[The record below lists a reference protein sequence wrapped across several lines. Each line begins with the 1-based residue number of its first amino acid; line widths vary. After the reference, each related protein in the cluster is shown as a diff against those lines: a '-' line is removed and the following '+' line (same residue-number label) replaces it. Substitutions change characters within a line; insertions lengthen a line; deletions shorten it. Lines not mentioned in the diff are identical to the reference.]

1 MGVVVSGGAEQEGA
15 SWVLRLDGAA
25 DAEGGASEH
34 LEPLL
39 LGPGDPKRNS
49 GATTAAVQQQQSP
62 MASTTACT
70 EAVPLVYPQ
79 EVKNDSARKAYKL
92 KLLKDRPETLFADLY
107 KSGEVSNLIFLT
119 DQPLAW
125 HAAISAHY
133 PSVKKEG
140 ICNGWKIKIKEV
152 EDPDTVMTTVNM
164 YKNGTVMVQGNLTP
178 FELDFLLIK
187 ERAQQEKS
195 APTDNN
201 HTLPET
207 DTTPTSG
214 CPAADPEEKEPTGPE
229 PAQDPQLDRAITDLK
244 VKFTELERELPTA
257 QDTRV
262 QQDSSAI
269 STELTKLRQDRD
281 SNRRELSTV
290 RTEVRELQQDRES
303 HMARLTALTEEV
315 RELREERRSYRR
327 ELTALSEELQERE
340 RVKEQL
346 DSHPDHNQNPVTP
359 IESSQNPPT
368 QQPPSTPSSIS
379 SPHAN
384 PTPRSPPITQMN
396 TTPSPQTNTT
406 PHPSRPAQ
414 QRGKPDIVILID
426 SNGKF
431 IDENKL
437 FPTHT
442 VAKIWHPTGP
452 PPRQH
457 PWRQDHPHLLPHH
470 APLRSH
476 QGSYDYPQARPEPL
490 LSPGVPPQPQRRELH
505 PDPLSYAQAVKRT
518 AGPTLTTTT
527 HVPEPTH
534 TPPHDELRDIQQ
546 MLSLFCSHL
555 IGQVRELQQDR
566 ESHMARLTALTEEV
580 RELREE
586 RRSYRRELTAL
597 SEELQERERV
607 KEQLD
612 SHPDHNQNPVTPI
625 ESSQNPPTQ
634 QPPSTPS
641 SISSPHANPTPR
653 SPPIT
658 QMNTTP
664 SPQTNTTPHPSRP
677 AQQRGKP
684 DIGSYDYPQA
694 RPEPLLSP
702 GVPPQ
707 PQRRELHPDPLSYA
721 QAVKRTAG
729 PTLTTTT
736 HVPEPTHTPP
746 HDELR
751 DIQQMLSLLCSHLIG

>member
-1 MGVVVSGGAEQEGA
+1 MVGRSCYSSSAGTARLTSCSSMSSCLRCPLVACRDMTASREQEVGAVIDSWLGVVVSGGAEQEGA

-25 DAEGGASEH
+25 E
-34 LEPLL
+34 LKVEPLNTWN
-39 LGPGDPKRNS
+39 PCCWARRPPKKRNS

-164 YKNGTVMVQGNLTP
+164 NGPNRRNLPPLT
-178 FELDFLLIK
+178 
-187 ERAQQEKS
+187 
-195 APTDNN
+195 T
-201 HTLPET
+201 
-207 DTTPTSG
+207 TTPCQRQT
-214 CPAADPEEKEPTGPE
+214 PPPLLAALLTLRRKPSP
-229 PAQDPQLDRAITDLK
+229 DPQLDRAITDLK
-244 VKFTELERELPTA
+244 VKFTELERELVQLRELISQQPA

-346 DSHPDHNQNPVTP
+346 DSHPDHNQNPP
-359 IESSQNPPT
+359 E
-368 QQPPSTPSSIS
+368 PSNSAATLYPSSIS

-442 VAKIWHPTGP
+442 VAKIWYQSTPRRRSSPAQNPLRPERHPTGP

-546 MLSLFCSHL
+546 MLSLL
-555 IGQVRELQQDR
+555 LPPDR
-566 ESHMARLTALTEEV
+566 
-580 RELREE
+580 
-586 RRSYRRELTAL
+586 
-597 SEELQERERV
+597 
-607 KEQLD
+607 D
-612 SHPDHNQNPVTPI
+612 
-625 ESSQNPPTQ
+625 
-634 QPPSTPS
+634 
-641 SISSPHANPTPR
+641 
-653 SPPIT
+653 
-658 QMNTTP
+658 
-664 SPQTNTTPHPSRP
+664 
-677 AQQRGKP
+677 
-684 DIGSYDYPQA
+684 
-694 RPEPLLSP
+694 
-702 GVPPQ
+702 
-707 PQRRELHPDPLSYA
+707 
-721 QAVKRTAG
+721 
-729 PTLTTTT
+729 
-736 HVPEPTHTPP
+736 TPP

-751 DIQQMLSLLCSHLIG
+751 DIQQMLSLLCSHLIGQPPSSSTEETGASSSAVANASHTPGGAAVDKLDPTPNVLGFDEPCRPDISFPARKIGTETFERSFQKSWFTRWKWVHYVTEKDTVLCFTCCKAIEKGLRHNEERQVHLQ

>member
-1 MGVVVSGGAEQEGA
+1 
-15 SWVLRLDGAA
+15 
-25 DAEGGASEH
+25 
-34 LEPLL
+34 
-39 LGPGDPKRNS
+39 
-49 GATTAAVQQQQSP
+49 
-62 MASTTACT
+62 
-70 EAVPLVYPQ
+70 
-79 EVKNDSARKAYKL
+79 
-92 KLLKDRPETLFADLY
+92 
-107 KSGEVSNLIFLT
+107 
-119 DQPLAW
+119 
-125 HAAISAHY
+125 
-133 PSVKKEG
+133 
-140 ICNGWKIKIKEV
+140 
-152 EDPDTVMTTVNM
+152 MTTVNM

-187 ERAQQEKS
+187 ERAQQGKS

-244 VKFTELERELPTA
+244 VKFTELERELVQLRELTSQQPA

-269 STELTKLRQDRD
+269 STELTKLRQDRE

-303 HMARLTALTEEV
+303 HMARPTALTEEV

-327 ELTALSEELQERE
+327 KLTALSEELQERE

-442 VAKIWHPTGP
+442 VAKIWCPNTQHAMDLLSEQQLGSPSHIIIHTGSNDLRSQQERVSESLKEDRESLHHLPQQQSGHVNPATKERP
-452 PPRQH
+452 PPRHHPQDQQQH
-457 PWRQDHPHLLPHH
+457 VRDFPIFARTLKDVALNRDQSTPRRRSSP
-470 APLRSH
+470 AQNPLRPERSH
-476 QGSYDYPQARPEPL
+476 Q
-490 LSPGVPPQPQRRELH
+490 
-505 PDPLSYAQAVKRT
+505 
-518 AGPTLTTTT
+518 
-527 HVPEPTH
+527 
-534 TPPHDELRDIQQ
+534 
-546 MLSLFCSHL
+546 
-555 IGQVRELQQDR
+555 
-566 ESHMARLTALTEEV
+566 
-580 RELREE
+580 
-586 RRSYRRELTAL
+586 
-597 SEELQERERV
+597 
-607 KEQLD
+607 
-612 SHPDHNQNPVTPI
+612 
-625 ESSQNPPTQ
+625 
-634 QPPSTPS
+634 
-641 SISSPHANPTPR
+641 
-653 SPPIT
+653 
-658 QMNTTP
+658 
-664 SPQTNTTPHPSRP
+664 
-677 AQQRGKP
+677 
-684 DIGSYDYPQA
+684 GSYDYPQA

-751 DIQQMLSLLCSHLIG
+751 DIQQMLSLLCSHLIGQVPQ

>member
-1 MGVVVSGGAEQEGA
+1 
-15 SWVLRLDGAA
+15 
-25 DAEGGASEH
+25 
-34 LEPLL
+34 
-39 LGPGDPKRNS
+39 
-49 GATTAAVQQQQSP
+49 

-79 EVKNDSARKAYKL
+79 EVKNDSARKANKL

-125 HAAISAHY
+125 HADISAHY

-244 VKFTELERELPTA
+244 VKFTELERELVQLRELISQQPA

-414 QRGKPDIVILID
+414 QRGKPDIVIFID

-437 FPTHT
+437 FPTDT
-442 VAKIWHPTGP
+442 VAKIWCPNT
-452 PPRQH
+452 QH
-457 PWRQDHPHLLPHH
+457 AAVHIRNESL
-470 APLRSH
+470 
-476 QGSYDYPQARPEPL
+476 QGL
-490 LSPGVPPQPQRRELH
+490 
-505 PDPLSYAQAVKRT
+505 
-518 AGPTLTTTT
+518 
-527 HVPEPTH
+527 
-534 TPPHDELRDIQQ
+534 
-546 MLSLFCSHL
+546 
-555 IGQVRELQQDR
+555 
-566 ESHMARLTALTEEV
+566 
-580 RELREE
+580 
-586 RRSYRRELTAL
+586 
-597 SEELQERERV
+597 
-607 KEQLD
+607 
-612 SHPDHNQNPVTPI
+612 
-625 ESSQNPPTQ
+625 
-634 QPPSTPS
+634 
-641 SISSPHANPTPR
+641 
-653 SPPIT
+653 
-658 QMNTTP
+658 
-664 SPQTNTTPHPSRP
+664 
-677 AQQRGKP
+677 
-684 DIGSYDYPQA
+684 
-694 RPEPLLSP
+694 
-702 GVPPQ
+702 
-707 PQRRELHPDPLSYA
+707 
-721 QAVKRTAG
+721 
-729 PTLTTTT
+729 
-736 HVPEPTHTPP
+736 
-746 HDELR
+746 
-751 DIQQMLSLLCSHLIG
+751 

>member
-1 MGVVVSGGAEQEGA
+1 
-15 SWVLRLDGAA
+15 
-25 DAEGGASEH
+25 
-34 LEPLL
+34 
-39 LGPGDPKRNS
+39 
-49 GATTAAVQQQQSP
+49 

-164 YKNGTVMVQGNLTP
+164 NGPNRRNLPPLT
-178 FELDFLLIK
+178 
-187 ERAQQEKS
+187 
-195 APTDNN
+195 T
-201 HTLPET
+201 
-207 DTTPTSG
+207 TTPCQRQT
-214 CPAADPEEKEPTGPE
+214 PPPLQAAPADPEKKEPTGPE
-229 PAQDPQLDRAITDLK
+229 PDPQLDRAITDLK
-244 VKFTELERELPTA
+244 VKFIELERELVQLRELISQQPA

-442 VAKIWHPTGP
+442 VAKIWCPNTQHAMDLLSEQQLGSPSHIIIHTGSNDLRSQQERVSESLRGVIEKASTTFPNSRVVMSTLLPRKDLHPDTIHRINSNMSRDCILRPNVHLAHHPTLDINCLYDHVHLYKNTVPIFARTLKDVALNRDQSTPRRRSSPAQNPLRPERHPTGP

-546 MLSLFCSHL
+546 MLSLLCSHL
-555 IGQVRELQQDR
+555 IGQV
-566 ESHMARLTALTEEV
+566 
-580 RELREE
+580 
-586 RRSYRRELTAL
+586 
-597 SEELQERERV
+597 
-607 KEQLD
+607 
-612 SHPDHNQNPVTPI
+612 
-625 ESSQNPPTQ
+625 
-634 QPPSTPS
+634 
-641 SISSPHANPTPR
+641 
-653 SPPIT
+653 
-658 QMNTTP
+658 
-664 SPQTNTTPHPSRP
+664 PQ
-677 AQQRGKP
+677 
-684 DIGSYDYPQA
+684 
-694 RPEPLLSP
+694 
-702 GVPPQ
+702 
-707 PQRRELHPDPLSYA
+707 
-721 QAVKRTAG
+721 
-729 PTLTTTT
+729 
-736 HVPEPTHTPP
+736 
-746 HDELR
+746 
-751 DIQQMLSLLCSHLIG
+751 

>member
-1 MGVVVSGGAEQEGA
+1 
-15 SWVLRLDGAA
+15 
-25 DAEGGASEH
+25 
-34 LEPLL
+34 
-39 LGPGDPKRNS
+39 
-49 GATTAAVQQQQSP
+49 

-214 CPAADPEEKEPTGPE
+214 CPLLTLRRRSPP
-229 PAQDPQLDRAITDLK
+229 LDRAITDLK
-244 VKFTELERELPTA
+244 VKFTELERELVQLRELISQQPA

-303 HMARLTALTEEV
+303 HMARLTALTE
-315 RELREERRSYRR
+315 LREERRSYRR

-346 DSHPDHNQNPVTP
+346 DSHPDHNQNPP
-359 IESSQNPPT
+359 E
-368 QQPPSTPSSIS
+368 PSNSAATLYPSSIS

-431 IDENKL
+431 IDEKN
-437 FPTHT
+437 FSPPTQWL
-442 VAKIWHPTGP
+442 KSERHPTGP

-546 MLSLFCSHL
+546 MLSL
-555 IGQVRELQQDR
+555 
-566 ESHMARLTALTEEV
+566 
-580 RELREE
+580 
-586 RRSYRRELTAL
+586 
-597 SEELQERERV
+597 
-607 KEQLD
+607 
-612 SHPDHNQNPVTPI
+612 
-625 ESSQNPPTQ
+625 
-634 QPPSTPS
+634 
-641 SISSPHANPTPR
+641 
-653 SPPIT
+653 
-658 QMNTTP
+658 
-664 SPQTNTTPHPSRP
+664 
-677 AQQRGKP
+677 
-684 DIGSYDYPQA
+684 
-694 RPEPLLSP
+694 
-702 GVPPQ
+702 
-707 PQRRELHPDPLSYA
+707 
-721 QAVKRTAG
+721 
-729 PTLTTTT
+729 
-736 HVPEPTHTPP
+736 
-746 HDELR
+746 
-751 DIQQMLSLLCSHLIG
+751 LCSHLI

>member
-1 MGVVVSGGAEQEGA
+1 MRANQQVINTAVVSLVGGLCSREQEVGAVIDSWLGVVVSGGAEQEGA

-25 DAEGGASEH
+25 DAEE
-34 LEPLL
+34 EEF
-39 LGPGDPKRNS
+39 RR
-49 GATTAAVQQQQSP
+49 TTAAVQQQQSP

-140 ICNGWKIKIKEV
+140 QLKIKIKEV

-164 YKNGTVMVQGNLTP
+164 NGPNRRNLPPLT
-178 FELDFLLIK
+178 
-187 ERAQQEKS
+187 
-195 APTDNN
+195 T
-201 HTLPET
+201 
-207 DTTPTSG
+207 TTPCQRQT
-214 CPAADPEEKEPTGPE
+214 PPPLLAAPLLTLRRRSPPPE

-257 QDTRV
+257 TQDTRV

-340 RVKEQL
+340 RPE
-346 DSHPDHNQNPVTP
+346 
-359 IESSQNPPT
+359 
-368 QQPPSTPSSIS
+368 PSNSAATLYPSSIS

-396 TTPSPQTNTT
+396 TTPSPQTN
-406 PHPSRPAQ
+406 HPSSFQTSTAEREA
-414 QRGKPDIVILID
+414 RHILID

-505 PDPLSYAQAVKRT
+505 PDPLSYAQATLQPRKASGPAKTQALQPRKASGPAKTQALQPRKASGPAKTQALQPRKASGPAKTQTLQPRKASGPAKTTQALQPRKASGPAKIQALQPRKASVK
-518 AGPTLTTTT
+518 GINHYQDSCVLTD
-527 HVPEPTH
+527 
-534 TPPHDELRDIQQ
+534 TPSREQEVGAVIDSWLGVVVSEGAEQEGASWVLRLDGAADAEVVSGGAEQEGASWV
-546 MLSLFCSHL
+546 L
-555 IGQVRELQQDR
+555 
-566 ESHMARLTALTEEV
+566 RLD
-580 RELREE
+580 
-586 RRSYRRELTAL
+586 
-597 SEELQERERV
+597 
-607 KEQLD
+607 EQLMLK
-612 SHPDHNQNPVTPI
+612 V
-625 ESSQNPPTQ
+625 
-634 QPPSTPS
+634 
-641 SISSPHANPTPR
+641 
-653 SPPIT
+653 
-658 QMNTTP
+658 
-664 SPQTNTTPHPSRP
+664 
-677 AQQRGKP
+677 
-684 DIGSYDYPQA
+684 
-694 RPEPLLSP
+694 EPLNTWNP
-702 GVPPQ
+702 CCW
-707 PQRRELHPDPLSYA
+707 A
-721 QAVKRTAG
+721 
-729 PTLTTTT
+729 
-736 HVPEPTHTPP
+736 PETPYMEG
-746 HDELR
+746 HR
-751 DIQQMLSLLCSHLIG
+751 DVWLKQQVCRQVGWSDMRSET

>member
-1 MGVVVSGGAEQEGA
+1 
-15 SWVLRLDGAA
+15 
-25 DAEGGASEH
+25 
-34 LEPLL
+34 
-39 LGPGDPKRNS
+39 
-49 GATTAAVQQQQSP
+49 

-164 YKNGTVMVQGNLTP
+164 NGPNRRNLPPLT
-178 FELDFLLIK
+178 
-187 ERAQQEKS
+187 
-195 APTDNN
+195 T
-201 HTLPET
+201 
-207 DTTPTSG
+207 TTPCQRQT
-214 CPAADPEEKEPTGPE
+214 PPPLLAAPADPEEKEPTGPE

-244 VKFTELERELPTA
+244 VKFTELERELVQLRELISQQPA

-315 RELREERRSYRR
+315 RELREE
-327 ELTALSEELQERE
+327 TELQERTDCSERE

-442 VAKIWHPTGP
+442 
-452 PPRQH
+452 
-457 PWRQDHPHLLPHH
+457 
-470 APLRSH
+470 
-476 QGSYDYPQARPEPL
+476 
-490 LSPGVPPQPQRRELH
+490 
-505 PDPLSYAQAVKRT
+505 
-518 AGPTLTTTT
+518 
-527 HVPEPTH
+527 
-534 TPPHDELRDIQQ
+534 
-546 MLSLFCSHL
+546 
-555 IGQVRELQQDR
+555 
-566 ESHMARLTALTEEV
+566 
-580 RELREE
+580 
-586 RRSYRRELTAL
+586 
-597 SEELQERERV
+597 
-607 KEQLD
+607 
-612 SHPDHNQNPVTPI
+612 
-625 ESSQNPPTQ
+625 
-634 QPPSTPS
+634 
-641 SISSPHANPTPR
+641 
-653 SPPIT
+653 
-658 QMNTTP
+658 
-664 SPQTNTTPHPSRP
+664 
-677 AQQRGKP
+677 
-684 DIGSYDYPQA
+684 GSYDYPQA

-751 DIQQMLSLLCSHLIG
+751 DIQQMLSLLCSHLIEVNDLSRLREREREERERLMTSQD

>member
-1 MGVVVSGGAEQEGA
+1 E
-15 SWVLRLDGAA
+15 
-25 DAEGGASEH
+25 
-34 LEPLL
+34 
-39 LGPGDPKRNS
+39 
-49 GATTAAVQQQQSP
+49 
-62 MASTTACT
+62 
-70 EAVPLVYPQ
+70 
-79 EVKNDSARKAYKL
+79 
-92 KLLKDRPETLFADLY
+92 
-107 KSGEVSNLIFLT
+107 
-119 DQPLAW
+119 
-125 HAAISAHY
+125 
-133 PSVKKEG
+133 
-140 ICNGWKIKIKEV
+140 
-152 EDPDTVMTTVNM
+152 
-164 YKNGTVMVQGNLTP
+164 
-178 FELDFLLIK
+178 
-187 ERAQQEKS
+187 
-195 APTDNN
+195 
-201 HTLPET
+201 
-207 DTTPTSG
+207 
-214 CPAADPEEKEPTGPE
+214 EPTGPE
-229 PAQDPQLDRAITDLK
+229 PDPQLDRAITDLK
-244 VKFTELERELPTA
+244 VKFIELERELVQLRELISQQPA

-346 DSHPDHNQNPVTP
+346 DSHPDHNQNP
-359 IESSQNPPT
+359 
-368 QQPPSTPSSIS
+368 
-379 SPHAN
+379 
-384 PTPRSPPITQMN
+384 MN

-442 VAKIWHPTGP
+442 VAKIWCPNTQHAMDLLSEQQLGSPSHIIIHTGSNDLRSQQERVSESLRGVIEKASTTFPNSRVERPPPDTIHRINSNMSRDCILRPNVHLAHHPTLDINCLYDHVHLYKNTVPIFARTLKDVALNRDQSTPRRRSSPAQNPLRPERHPTGP

-546 MLSLFCSHL
+546 MLSLLCSHL
-555 IGQVRELQQDR
+555 IGQV
-566 ESHMARLTALTEEV
+566 
-580 RELREE
+580 
-586 RRSYRRELTAL
+586 
-597 SEELQERERV
+597 
-607 KEQLD
+607 
-612 SHPDHNQNPVTPI
+612 
-625 ESSQNPPTQ
+625 
-634 QPPSTPS
+634 
-641 SISSPHANPTPR
+641 
-653 SPPIT
+653 
-658 QMNTTP
+658 
-664 SPQTNTTPHPSRP
+664 PQ
-677 AQQRGKP
+677 
-684 DIGSYDYPQA
+684 
-694 RPEPLLSP
+694 
-702 GVPPQ
+702 
-707 PQRRELHPDPLSYA
+707 
-721 QAVKRTAG
+721 
-729 PTLTTTT
+729 
-736 HVPEPTHTPP
+736 
-746 HDELR
+746 
-751 DIQQMLSLLCSHLIG
+751 

>member
-1 MGVVVSGGAEQEGA
+1 
-15 SWVLRLDGAA
+15 
-25 DAEGGASEH
+25 
-34 LEPLL
+34 
-39 LGPGDPKRNS
+39 
-49 GATTAAVQQQQSP
+49 
-62 MASTTACT
+62 MASATACT
-70 EAVPLVYPQ
+70 EAVRLVYPQ
-79 EVKNDSARKAYKL
+79 EVKNDSARKAYKF

-125 HAAISAHY
+125 HAAIGAHY

-140 ICNGWKIKIKEV
+140 ICNSWKIKIKEV
-152 EDPDTVMTTVNM
+152 EDPDTVMTT
-164 YKNGTVMVQGNLTP
+164 
-178 FELDFLLIK
+178 
-187 ERAQQEKS
+187 EKS
-195 APTDNN
+195 VPTDNN

-214 CPAADPEEKEPTGPE
+214 CPAADPEEKEPTGPD

-244 VKFTELERELPTA
+244 SWREISQQPV

-303 HMARLTALTEEV
+303 HMARLAALTEEV
-315 RELREERRSYRR
+315 RELREERQSYRR
-327 ELTALSEELQERE
+327 ELTTLSEELQERE
-340 RVKEQL
+340 N
-346 DSHPDHNQNPVTP
+346 HNQNPVTP

-431 IDENKL
+431 IDEKKL
-437 FPTHT
+437 FPPTQ
-442 VAKIWHPTGP
+442 HPTGP

-490 LSPGVPPQPQRRELH
+490 LSPGSH
-505 PDPLSYAQAVKRT
+505 PNHSDGSY
-518 AGPTLTTTT
+518 TLT
-527 HVPEPTH
+527 H
-534 TPPHDELRDIQQ
+534 
-546 MLSLFCSHL
+546 
-555 IGQVRELQQDR
+555 
-566 ESHMARLTALTEEV
+566 
-580 RELREE
+580 
-586 RRSYRRELTAL
+586 
-597 SEELQERERV
+597 
-607 KEQLD
+607 
-612 SHPDHNQNPVTPI
+612 
-625 ESSQNPPTQ
+625 
-634 QPPSTPS
+634 
-641 SISSPHANPTPR
+641 
-653 SPPIT
+653 
-658 QMNTTP
+658 
-664 SPQTNTTPHPSRP
+664 
-677 AQQRGKP
+677 
-684 DIGSYDYPQA
+684 
-694 RPEPLLSP
+694 
-702 GVPPQ
+702 
-707 PQRRELHPDPLSYA
+707 
-721 QAVKRTAG
+721 
-729 PTLTTTT
+729 
-736 HVPEPTHTPP
+736 
-746 HDELR
+746 
-751 DIQQMLSLLCSHLIG
+751 